1 MTDWTLRLKSLQQIQ
16 DFIQK
21 EDTTLAVFQETYKN
35 INTVLFTE
43 LKDIRSTIVKESIKI
58 LTLASKKFRNSFDTT
73 ILQYI
78 DPLFSLASSSTNAIS
93 KSASDGLKSILE
105 SIYSSKVLLK
115 ILENSRQKSQQARLL
130 STELVFYALSY
141 FPKSIL
147 DTIDNE
153 LLIQAI
159 KSFLCDSGKIREAG
173 KDCFLAFVEKYPER
187 ADRMIA
193 LVVPVSKK
201 LAEELKSLRKTYYI
215 DIGTE
220 FPANVEISEEEWQ
233 VYEKL
238 NVFEAVRLAV
248 TTPCFQSSN
257 EIHLESLIEKVDSQ
271 VLDN

>member
-21 EDTTLAVFQETYKN
+21 EDTTLSVFQETYKN
-35 INTVLFTE
+35 LNTLLTTE
-43 LKDIRSTIVKESIKI
+43 LKDIRSAIVKESIKV
-58 LTLASKKFRNSFDTT
+58 LTTASKKFRNSFDST
-73 ILQYI
+73 IVLYI
-78 DPLFSLASSSTNAIS
+78 DALFSLSCSTTNAIS

-115 ILENSRQKSQQARLL
+115 VLENSKQKTQSARLL

-153 LLIQAI
+153 FLLQTI
-159 KSFLCDSGKIREAG
+159 KSFICDSGKIREAG
-173 KDCFLAFVEKYPER
+173 KDCFLAFVEKYPEKG
-187 ADRMIA
+187 DRMIA

-201 LAEELKSLRKTYYI
+201 LAEELKSLRKTYDI
-215 DIGTE
+215 DLGTE

-233 VYEKL
+233 VFEKL

-248 TTPCFQSSN
+248 STPVFQSSS
-257 EIHLESLIEKVDSQ
+257 EIHLESLLEKVDSP
-271 VLDN
+271 VMFN